1 MIPET
6 SEDRPGA
13 PRRALVEL
21 AHEVRGKMTPGA
33 RIAGERKVLERLRR
47 GSRRRPVLAV
57 LGLVAAAALSAAAWV
72 EVHAPRAART
82 LAYTVEGG
90 RAGAHGIIEH
100 ESGAAPRLRFSDGSE
115 ILVGARAHAA
125 IEAIDGHGASV
136 ALADGDLHFDVVHK
150 PGATW
155 RVDAGPY
162 HLAVTGT
169 AFAVRWEPTSG
180 HLEVRMERGSVEV
193 TGTALEDR
201 VTLRAGQAFV
211 VDGNDRTL
219 MPVSSEARPAPTS
232 GPAAEAPPTAAPAA
246 PPVADA
252 PPTSATTPAR
262 SVARPP
268 KDPGAPRWRSTDW
281 AAALA
286 AGRFADI
293 LRDADARGIPTALA
307 LAGSGDLAALADAAR
322 FERRDDVARDA
333 LLEQRRRFPS
343 AAPARDAAF
352 LLGRIDEANGRRAG
366 ARAWYERYL
375 AESPEGTYAS
385 EALGRTMTVIDGDS
399 ALEQKRAVAR
409 RYLARF
415 PHGPYAA
422 EARALSASP

>member
-1 MIPET
+1 
-6 SEDRPGA
+6 
-13 PRRALVEL
+13 
-21 AHEVRGKMTPGA
+21 
-33 RIAGERKVLERLRR
+33 
-47 GSRRRPVLAV
+47 
-57 LGLVAAAALSAAAWV
+57 
-72 EVHAPRAART
+72 
-82 LAYTVEGG
+82 
-90 RAGAHGIIEH
+90 
-100 ESGAAPRLRFSDGSE
+100 
-115 ILVGARAHAA
+115 
-125 IEAIDGHGASV
+125 
-136 ALADGDLHFDVVHK
+136 
-150 PGATW
+150 
-155 RVDAGPY
+155 
-162 HLAVTGT
+162 
-169 AFAVRWEPTSG
+169 
-180 HLEVRMERGSVEV
+180 MERGSVEV